1 MMAMAGSKSVL
12 ATNVTSDRFPPHKM
26 IMKRLLARWLAA
38 GFASALFAATAQ
50 AQPKIGLIDL
60 KKVFD
65 GYYKTKVSD
74 AQLKDRATAFDK
86 ARKDMIDEYQKTNDE
101 YKKLIESSN
110 DQAIS
115 ADERDKKKKDAE
127 KKLAEIRELES
138 NVRSFD
144 QQSRTTLAEQQ
155 KRMRENVLRD
165 IRDSV
170 AEKAKAAGYTLVVDV
185 AAESINQIPVVLF
198 NNGENDISDSVLT
211 QLNASAP
218 PDALKPKEEKKDDK
232 KEDKKK

>member
-1 MMAMAGSKSVL
+1 
-12 ATNVTSDRFPPHKM
+12 M
-26 IMKRLLARWLAA
+26 IMKRLLVRSLVAVC
-38 GFASALFAATAQ
+38 ASALVTASVQ
-50 AQPKIGLIDL
+50 AQPKIGLIDV

-65 GYYKTKVSD
+65 GYYKTKQAD
-74 AQLKDRATAFDK
+74 AQLKDRASAFDK
-86 ARKDMIDEYQKTNDE
+86 ARKDMVDEYQKTNDE

-127 KKLAEIRELES
+127 KKLTEIRELEN

-144 QQSRTTLAEQQ
+144 QQSRQTLAEQQ
-155 KRMRENVLRD
+155 KRMRDNVLRD

-185 AAESINQIPVVLF
+185 AAESVNQIPVVLF
-198 NNGENDISDSVLT
+198 NNGENDISDSVLV

-218 PDALKPKEEKKDDK
+218 PDALKPKDDKKDDK
-232 KEDKKK
+232 KK